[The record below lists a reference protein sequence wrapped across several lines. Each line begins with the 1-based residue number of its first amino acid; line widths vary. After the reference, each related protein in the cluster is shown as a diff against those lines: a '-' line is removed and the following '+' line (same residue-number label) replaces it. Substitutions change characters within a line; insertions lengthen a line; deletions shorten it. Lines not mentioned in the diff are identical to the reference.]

1 MSQEQASIAE
11 KAIRALV
18 QAAHAAQNDVDAL
31 MQLHTESVSIINFG
45 GRRLFG
51 RETFREAMVQ
61 AMSSDL
67 RDVPT
72 SVTLDRIELLAEGAA
87 VVSCTKTV
95 HDQREPTKRPQLAGT
110 LGMLTYVVVKDAAGW
125 RIASAQTTPVAGSL

>member
-1 MSQEQASIAE
+1 MYREQASIPDKE
-11 KAIRALV
+11 IRALV

-51 RETFREAMVQ
+51 RDTFRGAMAQ
-61 AMSSDL
+61 ALSSDL

-72 SVTLDRIELLAEGAA
+72 SVTVDRIELLADGTA

-95 HDQREPTKRPQLAGT
+95 DDQRESNEHAPLLSK

-125 RIASAQTTPVAGSL
+125 RIASAQTTPVAGN

>member
-1 MSQEQASIAE
+1 MYQEQASIADKE
-11 KAIRALV
+11 IRALV
-18 QAAHAAQNDVDAL
+18 QAAQEAQNDVDAL

-51 RETFREAMVQ
+51 RDTFRGAMVQ
-61 AMSSDL
+61 ALSSDL

-72 SVTLDRIELLAEGAA
+72 SVTVDRIELLADGTA

-95 HDQREPTKRPQLAGT
+95 HDQREPNEHARLLRT

-125 RIASAQTTPVAGSL
+125 RIASAQTTPVAGS